1 MPTEQIDFLTPV
13 ARTTDPDTSHQAAKR
28 IEPKRGTQASQILAV
43 YRAYPR
49 GLTANEVEDYTKIR
63 GSWKRVSDLLNAGF
77 LRPTGEERDGS
88 RVLVAVED

>member
-1 MPTEQIDFLTPV
+1 MTDLDLFTPI
-13 ARTTDPDTSHQAAKR
+13 ARTTDPDTSHQAARR

-63 GSWKRVSDLLNAGF
+63 GSWKRVSDLLNAGL